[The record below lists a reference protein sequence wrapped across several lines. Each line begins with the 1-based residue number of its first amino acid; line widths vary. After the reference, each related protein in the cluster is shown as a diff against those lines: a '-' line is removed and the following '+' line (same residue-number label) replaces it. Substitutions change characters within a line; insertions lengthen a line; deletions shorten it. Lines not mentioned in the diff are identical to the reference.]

1 MTDEIKGLL
10 CCAPW
15 LIYTALELLGAFR
28 RWTS

>member
-1 MTDEIKGLL
+1 MSEELKGVP

-15 LIYTALELLGAFR
+15 LIFVALELLGAFR